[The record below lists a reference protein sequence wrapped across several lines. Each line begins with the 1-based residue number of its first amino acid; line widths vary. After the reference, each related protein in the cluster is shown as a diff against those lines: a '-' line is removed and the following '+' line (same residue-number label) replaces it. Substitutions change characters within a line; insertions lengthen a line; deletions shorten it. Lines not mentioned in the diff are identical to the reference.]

1 MNAVALVLLTLFG
14 NVHGYRVSTSILRR
28 SIHPNAAIISP
39 RMVVIGLRMAIDDDE
54 KPKISMQE
62 ENDGPRIDVKSLEET
77 MIGRKENY
85 LSSVNY
91 GNAVIETKSEMK
103 TTATFGTM
111 SVEDLKKRMIP
122 RDLPQKNVFDRPKE
136 DLNGIQPMTPLLW
149 SVFPAVFC
157 VIFWQLT
164 VYMTNHFAITFISSD
179 MYPVRRFASLARNF
193 VVGFTTLA
201 SGFTGVASII
211 ILSNPP
217 PNLNLTLIRTLVF
230 LVQ

>member
-1 MNAVALVLLTLFG
+1 MIAVEVVLITLFG
-14 NVHGYRVSTSILRR
+14 NIHGYRMVSSSLR
-28 SIHPNAAIISP
+28 HPTAMVSP
-39 RMVVIGLRMAIDDDE
+39 RIVAMGLQMAIDDNE

-91 GNAVIETKSEMK
+91 GNAVKEPKRETK
-103 TTATFGTM
+103 TTATFGTL

-157 VIFWQLT
+157 VLFWQLT
-164 VYMTNHFAITFISSD
+164 VYMTNHFAITFITSD

-193 VVGFTTLA
+193 IVGFTTLA
-201 SGFTGVASII
+201 SGFTGAIYVII
-211 ILSNPP
+211 
-217 PNLNLTLIRTLVF
+217 
-230 LVQ
+230 